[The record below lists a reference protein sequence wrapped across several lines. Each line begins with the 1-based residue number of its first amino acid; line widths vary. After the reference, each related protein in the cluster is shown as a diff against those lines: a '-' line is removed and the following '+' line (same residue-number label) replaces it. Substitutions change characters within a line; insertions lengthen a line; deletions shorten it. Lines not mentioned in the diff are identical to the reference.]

1 MANVNLMGAAAE
13 IFNKGFDP
21 EKDPVSEFEQI
32 ADGTYKAIIDGF
44 EFKEFSTGTQA
55 FQFKVKILEEPY
67 ENRIH
72 FANLFLTEKG
82 TATSIKTLLKHA
94 NRLNIEL
101 EPDDFADTDI
111 IVEKMQEAIEY
122 ECVLTLKTN
131 KNDFQSFK
139 LEF

>member
-1 MANVNLMGAAAE
+1 MANLMGVAAE

-55 FQFKVKILEEPY
+55 FQFKVKIAEDPY
-67 ENRIH
+67 IDRIY
-72 FANLFLTEKG
+72 FGALFLTEKG
-82 TATSIKTLLKHA
+82 TAPSIKILLKHA

-101 EPDDFADTDI
+101 NADDFSDTDI
-111 IVEKMQEAIEY
+111 IVEKMQEAVGY

>member
-1 MANVNLMGAAAE
+1 MADLMAAAKE

-21 EKDPVSEFEQI
+21 EKDPVSDFERF

-44 EFKEFSTGTQA
+44 EFKEFATGTQA
-55 FQFKVKILEEPY
+55 FQFKVKILDEPY
-67 ENRIH
+67 ENRIY
-72 FANLFLTEKG
+72 FGALFLTERG
-82 TATSIKTLLKHA
+82 TPTSIKTLLKHA

-131 KNDFQSFK
+131 KSDFQGFT
-139 LEF
+139 LDF